1 MNTAENKAFAISVM
15 FVLATVVWD
24 IQYLS
29 DGSYWEPIKH
39 ISEATA
45 GGIFQYIL
53 SFILIVVMGILEYQQ
68 VIIADE
74 HNMLWLEIIMI
85 PIVWPLKW
93 LLIAIMMSLPNCFI

>member
-1 MNTAENKAFAISVM
+1 MNVTENKAFAISVI
-15 FVLATVVWD
+15 FVLATVGWN

-53 SFILIVVMGILEYQQ
+53 SFILIVAMGVLEYQQ
-68 VIIADE
+68 VIMADE
-74 HNMLWLEIIMI
+74 HDMLWLEIIMI
-85 PIVWPLKW
+85 PILWPLKW
-93 LLIAIMMSLPNCFI
+93 LLIAIVMSLPNCFI